1 MTRSAFGWFGRS
13 DGGRA
18 GRRWLFA
25 GSVLVAATGSLTAQG
40 ALPRGML
47 VDEWVKRP
55 VDDKT
60 FRSFLGF
67 FQYDRKLAFETQ
79 VLGTADSAGLRREH
93 LSFQST
99 PGMRVTALLIQQL
112 PLATGRRPAIVLV
125 HGGSRPGKD
134 GRNFVA
140 FAEYLARAGFRV
152 LSIDLP
158 FFGERAT
165 GLLTTFT
172 EEDKHEKLYNQ
183 PATYLAWV
191 TQVVKDAGRSI
202 DFLVTERLTDSTR
215 IALVGMSRGG
225 QLALITG
232 GAERRFKG
240 VAALY
245 AGHMDHI
252 ETGHQPAACPANY
265 IGRISPRPLYT
276 MNGNNDA
283 DYSRDSTVLPL
294 HKLAKKPVQHV
305 WLETGHALPPE
316 EQRGTLIA
324 WLQDVLK

>member
-1 MTRSAFGWFGRS
+1 MTLSAFVSFGRWV
-13 DGGRA
+13 GGRIARRGLLTRLALLAVA
-18 GRRWLFA
+18 GPL
-25 GSVLVAATGSLTAQG
+25 SAQG
-40 ALPRGML
+40 TFPQGML

-55 VDDKT
+55 VDDRT

-67 FQYDRKLAFETQ
+67 FQYDRKLPLETQ
-79 VLGTADSAGLRREH
+79 VVGTADSAGLRREH
-93 LSFQST
+93 VSFQST
-99 PGMRVTALLIQQL
+99 PGMRVTALLIQQV
-112 PLATGRRPAIVLV
+112 PLATTRRPAIVLF

-134 GRNFVA
+134 GRNYVA

-215 IALVGMSRGG
+215 VALLGMSRGG
-225 QLALITG
+225 QLALIAG
-232 GAERRFKG
+232 GAETRFKG
-240 VAALY
+240 VASLY

-283 DYSRDSTVLPL
+283 DYSRDSTVMPL

-316 EQRGTLIA
+316 DQRGTLIA
-324 WLQDVLK
+324 WLQELLR